1 MCYRLRKVNL
11 SPKIW
16 ILKKFF
22 VSLQKITYTMMDIC
36 LDCQFYK
43 HKETVLDGYKE
54 ECNGM
59 ILVPKYKT
67 IEHHC
72 TEHPKIFKK
81 WWEANK
87 NKTREN
93 VDDVPKCFVFLF
105 YVSSF
110 LTAFHMILR

>member
-1 MCYRLRKVNL
+1 MKD
-11 SPKIW
+11 S
-16 ILKKFF
+16 
-22 VSLQKITYTMMDIC
+22 C

-43 HKETVLDGYKE
+43 HKETVLDGYKKE
-54 ECNGM
+54 FNGM

-67 IEHHC
+67 IERHC

-93 VDDVPKCFVFLF
+93 VDDVPKCFVLHE
-105 YVSSF
+105 SQRP
-110 LTAFHMILR
+110 LKEMIDLAKEILDKIEK

>member
-1 MCYRLRKVNL
+1 MKD
-11 SPKIW
+11 S
-16 ILKKFF
+16 
-22 VSLQKITYTMMDIC
+22 C

-43 HKETVLDGYKE
+43 HKETVFDGYKE

-59 ILVPKYKT
+59 IRVPKYKT

-93 VDDVPKCFVFLF
+93 VDDVPKCFALHE
-105 YVSSF
+105 SQRP
-110 LTAFHMILR
+110 LKKMIDLAQEILDGINNKNGAVAQEVEQ

>member
-1 MCYRLRKVNL
+1 MKD
-11 SPKIW
+11 S
-16 ILKKFF
+16 
-22 VSLQKITYTMMDIC
+22 C

-43 HKETVLDGYKE
+43 HKETVL
-54 ECNGM
+54 ECNDM
-59 ILVPKYKT
+59 IRVPKYKT

-93 VDDVPKCFVFLF
+93 VDDVPKCFALHE
-105 YVSSF
+105 SQRP
-110 LTAFHMILR
+110 LK